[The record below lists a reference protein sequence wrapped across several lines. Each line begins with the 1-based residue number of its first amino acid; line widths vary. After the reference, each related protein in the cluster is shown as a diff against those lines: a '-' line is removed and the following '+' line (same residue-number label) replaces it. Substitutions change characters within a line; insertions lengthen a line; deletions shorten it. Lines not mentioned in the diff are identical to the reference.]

1 VFIVALDPRMI
12 CVCAEPL
19 LHDPSAFPRMLFV
32 ERAQLLVVAS
42 MRANDHLRFD
52 NIFARS

>member
-1 VFIVALDPRMI
+1 
-12 CVCAEPL
+12 
-19 LHDPSAFPRMLFV
+19 LFV
-32 ERAQLLVVAS
+32 ERARLVVPLQ